1 MDKPFNQ
8 NLSTS
13 GDNGKASQDFQSL
26 EQRLELSEA
35 RSHCLLATLSQM
47 AWFAQVNGAITNFNQ
62 QWYEYTGL
70 TVGESLGWKFFKAI
84 HPEDRDS
91 LRDSYGDFR
100 LSSVASA
107 SQVQAVKAPRSL
119 NLNPESRGNR
129 KPEETGEEQV
139 DGFLGEPLPASYF
152 SSGFTAKSNATPDQ
166 AIASL
171 AYTAASS
178 NLEPKKLQNTE
189 IECRIRG
196 KDGAYRWFIARKIPV
211 FGGSGQLL
219 EWIGT
224 FTLKRELKPY
234 TVTPLQQS
242 AEAHTHQT
250 PSQLQVELT
259 SQLSLGKRQPTK
271 LRVREQ
277 AKQRPVELVQH
288 HQPKL
293 PSELSQAIIWEA
305 EATTGQFTF
314 VSQSAER
321 LLGYPVEQWL
331 TQPDF
336 WTNLVHPEDRQ
347 WTVALYRRQM
357 LQSQDC
363 ELEYRCIA
371 ADNRVVWLRDR
382 ACVIRDE
389 QGQVYKRRGLMV
401 DITFAKRAETE
412 LHTRLC
418 QQSAITQLT
427 QSALLATE
435 VSALLNESVAL
446 VSQALAVEYCN
457 VLEWLP
463 DNNNL
468 RMRSGIGWSPGLV
481 GQAIIEASPNT
492 QAGYTLHSG
501 QAVVV
506 ENLHRETRFQGSPL
520 LHEHDIVSGISVII
534 PVGQNQENDE
544 GRSPTTPKGSFG
556 VLGAYTSRR
565 RVFSQGDVEFLQA
578 VANVLAG
585 SIESQRTHESLDK
598 ARTQLA
604 QATVA
609 LEKRTQ
615 ELDQFAYI
623 ASHDLKAPLRAIAN
637 LSEWIEEDIFDQL
650 NEDNQYQMQLLRGR
664 VHRLEALIDGMQH
677 YSRAGR
683 ITGTPERVDVEALLK
698 QVIETLTPP
707 PEFIIEV
714 APGMPTLVTM
724 RSLLEQV
731 FTQLIDNAIKH
742 HPKADGQVKISVQEQ
757 LEAYEFAVTDNGAG
771 IAPQF
776 HERVFVIFQTLQARD
791 EVENTGVGLAI
802 AKRIVEGQGGTI
814 RLESQEGQ
822 GTTVYFTW
830 SKSLSES

>member
-8 NLSTS
+8 NISTS
-13 GDNGKASQDFQSL
+13 GDNCKTSQDFQCL

-35 RSHCLLATLSQM
+35 RSHCLLATLPQM
-47 AWFAQVNGAITNFNQ
+47 AWLAQVNGAVTNFNQ

-70 TVGESLGWKFFKAI
+70 TLGESLGWKFLKAV

-91 LRDSYGDFR
+91 LGDSYRDFGV
-100 LSSVASA
+100 SSVASA
-107 SQVQAVKAPRSL
+107 SQVQGVKAPSSI
-119 NLNPESRGNR
+119 NLNPESRAYR
-129 KPEETGEEQV
+129 KPEATENEQI
-139 DGFLGEPLPASYF
+139 DRFLGEPLPTSYF
-152 SSGFTAKSNATPDQ
+152 SGGFTAKSNDTPDV
-166 AIASL
+166 AIASF
-171 AYTAASS
+171 AYTEASGT
-178 NLEPKKLQNTE
+178 LEPKKLQNTE

-196 KDGAYRWFIARKIPV
+196 KDGAYRWFIVRKIPV
-211 FGGSGQLL
+211 FGRSGQLL

-242 AEAHTHQT
+242 KEAHNHQT

-259 SQLSLGKRQPTK
+259 SQLSVGKRQPTK

-277 AKQRPVELVQH
+277 AKQR
-288 HQPKL
+288 QPKL
-293 PSELSQAIIWEA
+293 PNELSQAIIWEA

-336 WTNLVHPEDRQ
+336 WSNLVHPEDRQ

-357 LQSQDC
+357 LQNRDY

-382 ACVIRDE
+382 ACVIRDD

-412 LHTRLC
+412 LQRRLC

-427 QSALLATE
+427 QSALLATD
-435 VSALLNESVAL
+435 VSVLLDESVAL

-463 DNNNL
+463 DRNNL

-481 GQAIIEASPNT
+481 GQALIEASPNT
-492 QAGYTLHSG
+492 QAGYTLHSN

-506 ENLHRETRFQGSPL
+506 ENLRRETRFQGSPL
-520 LHEHDIVSGISVII
+520 LHEHDIASGISVII
-534 PVGQNQENDE
+534 PAGQNQESDE
-544 GRSPTTPKGSFG
+544 SKSPTTPNHSFG
-556 VLGAYTSRR
+556 VLGAYTRRR

-578 VANVLAG
+578 VANVLA
-585 SIESQRTHESLDK
+585 SSFENQRIHDSLDK
-598 ARTQLA
+598 AKTQLA
-604 QATVA
+604 QTTVA
-609 LEKRTQ
+609 LERRNQ
-615 ELDQFAYI
+615 EFDQFVYI

-650 NEDNQYQMQLLRGR
+650 NEDNQHQMQLLRGR
-664 VHRLEALIDGMQH
+664 VHRLDALIDGIRQ

-707 PEFIIEV
+707 PQFIIEV
-714 APGMPTLVTM
+714 APGMPTLVTVP
-724 RSLLEQV
+724 SLLEQV

-742 HPKADGQVKISVQEQ
+742 HPKADGRVKICVQEQ
-757 LEAYEFAVTDNGAG
+757 SGAYEFAVMDDGAG
-771 IAPQF
+771 IAPEF
-776 HERVFVIFQTLQARD
+776 HERLFVIFQTLQARD

-822 GTTVYFTW
+822 GTTCYFTW
-830 SKSLSES
+830 YKSLSES

>member
-13 GDNGKASQDFQSL
+13 GDNGKSSQDFHSL

-129 KPEETGEEQV
+129 KPEETREEQI

-271 LRVREQ
+271 LRVKEQ

-463 DNNNL
+463 NNNNL

-492 QAGYTLHSG
+492 VAGYTLHSG

-544 GRSPTTPKGSFG
+544 GRLPTTPKGSFG

-578 VANVLAG
+578 VANVLAS

-664 VHRLEALIDGMQH
+664 VHRLEALIDGMRQ

-731 FTQLIDNAIKH
+731 FSQLIDNAIKH

-757 LEAYEFAVTDNGAG
+757 SDTYEFAVTDNGEG
-771 IAPQF
+771 IAPEF
-776 HERVFVIFQTLQARD
+776 HERVFAIFQTLQARD

-802 AKRIVEGQGGTI
+802 AKRIVEGQGAAI

-822 GTTVYFTW
+822 GTTFYFTW
-830 SKSLSES
+830 PKPLSES